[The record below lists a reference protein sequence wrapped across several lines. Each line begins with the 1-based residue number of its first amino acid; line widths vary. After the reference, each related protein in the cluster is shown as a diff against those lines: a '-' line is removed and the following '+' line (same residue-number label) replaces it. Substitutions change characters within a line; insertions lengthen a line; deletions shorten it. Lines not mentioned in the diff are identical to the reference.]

1 MRGINPFILN
11 LIVLTSIIALIG
23 LVYFFMSSYIIL
35 LLTAILFI
43 SLIIYA
49 YSVIEVMGTNKGK
62 LVYKPKLNLSKLR
75 YDSVMF
81 IIFMIMFILHSKE
94 IISMN
99 LLIIFIIL
107 YFIYNHLGNY
117 IIWKPPIKVYEKGI
131 VLGDTAFYKWDELN
145 IKDEGDK
152 IKIKIKYYPKEVV
165 LDKNI
170 LKGVD
175 YERD

>member
-94 IISMN
+94 IISIN
-99 LLIIFIIL
+99 
-107 YFIYNHLGNY
+107 
-117 IIWKPPIKVYEKGI
+117 
-131 VLGDTAFYKWDELN
+131 
-145 IKDEGDK
+145 
-152 IKIKIKYYPKEVV
+152 
-165 LDKNI
+165 
-170 LKGVD
+170 
-175 YERD
+175 